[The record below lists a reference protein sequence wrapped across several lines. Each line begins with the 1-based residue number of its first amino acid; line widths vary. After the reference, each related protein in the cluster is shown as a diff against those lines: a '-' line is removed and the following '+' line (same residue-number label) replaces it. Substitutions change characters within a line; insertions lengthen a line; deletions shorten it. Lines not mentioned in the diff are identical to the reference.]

1 MVPARVG
8 SPAGSSARGHTRCSE
23 GVSVRHPPTAFGLL
37 LSSVVLATSAAGEP
51 RPDEPPPDR
60 GVKVSGLPIV
70 SYGTD
75 ELWGFGAH
83 VKVTDF
89 GDGTQP
95 PFLYSVEANIYATT
109 GGVQSHWLGLDIP
122 HLGGS
127 PYRVSLQL
135 GYDRAKFQPY
145 YGRGNGSV
153 DNSLFTECDRD
164 SLPSPP
170 DTCPANPEFR
180 GVRYYQ
186 YDLIAFPKVDLT
198 VLRAISGPWS
208 LIAGYRFR
216 LVGFK
221 PNYSA
226 EDLGQTTGSQLSAD
240 AEAGKLVG
248 WDGRLQGFD
257 QRITQRYAEVSAG
270 LRFDTRDNEFAPT
283 RGMLHEVSVRGAAH
297 ALGGESN
304 AWGANATLR
313 FYQRPV
319 PSYWR
324 LVFALR
330 VLADVASDGSPFYI
344 SGPDGLGGRD
354 SIRALPLDRFQG
366 NVKLVGNAELRW
378 RAISIGELELGAVVG
393 VDAGRV
399 WARLGQS
406 DVGPFQV
413 GAAAGLRVAWSHHF
427 VVRADVGI
435 APTSTFFLDF
445 GEVF

>member
-1 MVPARVG
+1 MRQPL
-8 SPAGSSARGHTRCSE
+8 
-23 GVSVRHPPTAFGLL
+23 TAFGLL
-37 LSSVVLATSAAGEP
+37 LCSVVLATSAAGEP
-51 RPDEPPPDR
+51 RGDEPLPDR
-60 GVKVSGLPIV
+60 GIKVSGLPIV

-95 PFLYSVEANIYATT
+95 PFLYSVEANVYATT
-109 GGVQSHWLGLDIP
+109 GGVQSHWLGLDLP
-122 HLGGS
+122 HLAGS

-135 GYDRAKFQPY
+135 GYERAKFQPY

-153 DNSLFTECDRD
+153 DNPLFTECDRD

-170 DTCPANPEFR
+170 DTCPRQSQENPQPNPEFR

-186 YDLIAFPKVDLT
+186 YDLVAFPKVDLT
-198 VLRAISGPWS
+198 VLRSMGGPWS
-208 LIAGYRFR
+208 WIVGYRFR

-226 EDLGQTTGSQLSAD
+226 EDLGQTTGSQLSGD
-240 AEAGKLVG
+240 ASSGKLVG
-248 WDGRLQGFD
+248 WDGRLQSFD
-257 QRITQRYAEVSAG
+257 QRIIQRYAEVSTG

-283 RGMLHEVSVRGAAH
+283 RGMFHEVSIRGAAH

-313 FYQRPV
+313 FYQRLV

-330 VLADVASDGSPFYI
+330 LLADVASDGSPFYI

-378 RAISIGELELGAVVG
+378 RAISIGEFELGTMVG

-399 WARLGQS
+399 WARLGHS

-427 VVRADVGI
+427 VIRADVGI